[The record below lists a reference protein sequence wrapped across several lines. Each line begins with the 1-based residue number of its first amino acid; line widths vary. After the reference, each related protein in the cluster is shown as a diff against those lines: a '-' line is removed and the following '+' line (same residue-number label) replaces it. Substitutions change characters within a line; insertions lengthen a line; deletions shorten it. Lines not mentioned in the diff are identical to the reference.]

1 MHLTTCSALALA
13 LLAGAPAAA
22 QSLSPMRREVV
33 SFEDRFALRVMAGN
47 PNDRSQTIA
56 VRVFDLDWTEL
67 GDAWVSRPATDVPP
81 GGRVDVIVIAPF
93 HGESVRDV
101 RICAEAAP
109 APYAGTG
116 VSARVRGQVCGL
128 FRARRVS

>member
-1 MHLTTCSALALA
+1 MRLISAALVLA

-22 QSLSPMRREVV
+22 QSLSPMRREIV
-33 SFEDRFALRVMAGN
+33 SFENRFALRVMAGN
-47 PNDRSQTIA
+47 PNGRSQTIA
-56 VRVFDLDWTEL
+56 VRVFDLDWNEL
-67 GDAWVSRPATDVPP
+67 NDVWVSRPATDVPP

-93 HGESVRDV
+93 HDQIVRDV

-109 APYAGTG
+109 ALSAGAG
-116 VSARVRGQVCGL
+116 AGARVRGQVCGL